1 MQKKDYIEVF
11 LSHPNGKGLRNSLEK
26 IAKEMQ
32 NANSVFTLF
41 PEPADYC
48 LYQLL
53 SENDPSLRIPNV
65 IRENDKPENDKPENI
80 NIVLIAVND
89 WKFAFNVWKN
99 VQAEYECSVQLTVA
113 MSYCTK
119 FDIPEILKNEEKSE
133 VSEFFKTLKIQG
145 LAVYGKDGPE
155 ADISWINTQKRVLVA
170 LCHERYRN
178 RIHSNSIKLSREQM
192 INLQTSAR
200 FEWKYLGI
208 GNLIPDFI
216 FGREPYNRETQH
228 GVFSYTNQVIREV
241 FGDLIKLFIK
251 YSWNDRNEFVCDF
264 TPVVQIGSLTTP
276 NINSIFKTLFP
287 KLSKKGMSTIKKYK
301 YIEHYFEC
309 YVAVA
314 FSYYASSDVEIIW
327 DVPNGMEEFEELLI
341 KDTFFFANDVHR
353 IKVKIKKVRDSY
365 FTNSDLLSNVRLFKL
380 PTGNI
385 SYLYFHFDLI
395 MIMKKRRCE
404 DCFVSFEKWMQFVL
418 DYFITEKQEDAVLY
432 SVLLLEITM
441 FQRGIMLE
449 TYFVKEDRVWHG
461 FMPGENLE
469 VLHP

>member
-1 MQKKDYIEVF
+1 MQKKDYIQVF
-11 LSHPNGKGLRNSLEK
+11 LSHPNGRGLRNSLEE

-32 NANSVFTLF
+32 NRNNVFTLF

-53 SENDPSLRIPNV
+53 SENDSSLRIPNV
-65 IRENDKPENDKPENI
+65 IRENDNSENI
-80 NIVLIAVND
+80 NIILIAVND

-99 VQAEYECSVQLTVA
+99 VQAEYECFVQLTVA

-133 VSEFFKTLKIQG
+133 VLEFLKTLKIQG
-145 LAVYGKDGPE
+145 LAVYGKEGLE
-155 ADISWINTQKRVLVA
+155 ANISWINTQKRVLVA

-178 RIHSNSIKLSREQM
+178 RINSNFIKLSREQM
-192 INLQTSAR
+192 IHLQTSAI
-200 FEWKYLGI
+200 FNWKYLGI
-208 GNLIPDFI
+208 GNLIPDLI

-228 GVFSYTNQVIREV
+228 GVFSYTNSVIREV

-264 TPVVQIGSLTTP
+264 TPVVQIGSLTTS
-276 NINSIFKTLFP
+276 NINSIFKTLFT
-287 KLSKKGMSTIKKYK
+287 KLSKKGMSTIKKYRF
-301 YIEHYFEC
+301 IEHYFEC

-314 FSYYASSDVEIIW
+314 FSYYASFDVKIVW
-327 DVPNGMEEFEELLI
+327 NVPDGMEEFYELLK
-341 KDTFFFANDVHR
+341 KDEIFFVNDLKR
-353 IKVKIKKVRDSY
+353 IKVKIKKAIDNY
-365 FTNSDLLSNVRLFKL
+365 FTDSDLLSNVSFFKL
-380 PTGNI
+380 PTGKI

-395 MIMKKRRCE
+395 MIMKKRRGE
-404 DCFVSFEKWMQFVL
+404 DCFVSFEMWMQFVL
-418 DYFITEKQEDAVLY
+418 DYFITESQEDAVLY

-449 TYFVKEDRVWHG
+449 TYFVKDDRVCHG